1 MTSPNPDVVG
11 IDFSGAKN
19 AGKHIWISTG
29 TESSGVLQISN
40 CEKASDFF
48 AVKNDKRK
56 IFTELVDWIDSLNNT
71 TIGIDFPF
79 GVPEIIAEV
88 VFDAKS
94 WLKFVDSS
102 HWSGLTPD
110 RFRQQCVNFS
120 KSELRDTDAMHRA
133 DCPHSIRIYKQ
144 TFHGIRD
151 ILKPLIQRGVS
162 IAPMVNRG
170 NTTVLE
176 TYPAATLARENGLF
190 ATRYKSRASTRDRRK
205 HNVHA
210 LSNLS
215 DLDISS
221 VPRNKIID
229 NKGGDAMDSLVASL
243 ATFRAS
249 TNSSPFN
256 VSPQNL
262 IEGHIYA

>member
-1 MTSPNPDVVG
+1 MASPYPDVVG

-29 TESSGVLQISN
+29 TESSGTLQISN

-48 AVKNDKRK
+48 AVRDDKHRV
-56 IFTELVDWIDSLNNT
+56 FRELVDWIDSLNGA

-79 GVPEIIAEV
+79 GVPEVIAEV
-88 VFDAKS
+88 VFGAKS
-94 WLKFVDSS
+94 WLKFVNSS
-102 HWSGLTPD
+102 HWSALTPD
-110 RFRQQCVNFS
+110 RFREQCVNFS
-120 KSELRDTDAMHRA
+120 KSELRDTEAMHRA

-151 ILKPLIQRGVS
+151 VVKPLLQRGVS
-162 IAPMVNRG
+162 IAPIVNRG

-190 ATRYKSRASTRDRRK
+190 AARYKSRESTRDRRK
-205 HNVHA
+205 HNAHA

-221 VPRNKIID
+221 IPPAKIVD
-229 NKGGDAMDSLVASL
+229 DQRGDAMDSLVASL

-249 TNSSPFN
+249 KNSSLFN
-256 VSPQNL
+256 ISPQNP